1 VEGRVLTASETGVVL
16 EVAGQRREFGYAELG
31 PGKILLEFGH
41 VTADADGGDSD
52 GH

>member
-1 VEGRVLTASETGVVL
+1 MLAATEDAVSL
-16 EVAGQRREFGYAELG
+16 EVAGERREYGYAELG

-41 VTADADGGDSD
+41 FAEHADRGGTD

>member
-1 VEGRVLTASETGVVL
+1 VEGRVVSATDQGVL
-16 EVAGQRREFGYAELG
+16 LDVAGRSREFGYAELG

>member
-1 VEGRVLTASETGVVL
+1 MLAASDHAVVL
-16 EVAGQRREFGYAELG
+16 EVAGEQREYGYAELG

-41 VTADADGGDSD
+41 AVSGADGGKAD

>member
-1 VEGRVLTASETGVVL
+1 VLTASETGVVL
-16 EVAGQRREFGYAELG
+16 DVAGQRREFGYAELG

-41 VTADADGGDSD
+41 VAAEADGGDSD